1 MFIDYID
8 NKKILH
14 NSLKSK
20 KLIRR
25 INSHI
30 QLYLNL
36 CSTANSYG
44 YEYYY
49 VKLTNLFNLIKTDL
63 IYLIDLSDLSINDV
77 DDILLDVLLLEYESQ
92 LIR

>member
-1 MFIDYID
+1 MYIDFID
-8 NKKILH
+8 NKKIMH

-30 QLYLNL
+30 QLYLSL
-36 CSTANSYG
+36 CSTASVYG

-49 VKLTNLFNLIKTDL
+49 VKLTSLFELIKTDL
-63 IYLIDLSDLSINDV
+63 MYLIDLSDLSIIDV
-77 DDILLDVLLLEYESQ
+77 DDILLDVLLLEYEN
-92 LIR
+92 IN